1 MRAKSPRTSSSPRS
15 WCGQFNSSLISE
27 KIASVCRKMTIGFI
41 FKNIPIENLYE
52 LFIKNAKSGDIIFY
66 CEIVQTLQK

>member
-1 MRAKSPRTSSSPRS
+1 
-15 WCGQFNSSLISE
+15 
-27 KIASVCRKMTIGFI
+27 MTIGFI